1 MEQPPTLLSCLF
13 AIDVGRNSFIYG
25 KLLVINAR
33 EIAKS
38 SMQIELEENKSKML
52 EKISGWKCD
61 KCGKRHFHSKDEH
74 RVEDQILND
83 LEMNPRCHCGYREVR
98 GLLIRGELRLRAY

>member
-38 SMQIELEENKSKML
+38 SMQIELEEVENK
-52 EKISGWKCD
+52 
-61 KCGKRHFHSKDEH
+61 
-74 RVEDQILND
+74 
-83 LEMNPRCHCGYREVR
+83 
-98 GLLIRGELRLRAY
+98 